1 MIQKKST
8 RILSVGS
15 AVPSNTLTNKD
26 LEKIANTS
34 DEWIYARTGIR
45 QRSICA
51 KDEKTHAFE
60 LGAEA
65 SRRALD
71 RAAITADEIDGI
83 VCATFTPDFFFP
95 ATACKIQHLLGCT
108 HAFGFDV
115 SAACSGFLYGLT
127 IADAMIRSGQCTTIL
142 VVGTEIISKTLDW
155 TDRGTCILFGDG
167 AGAAVLRASDNAQ
180 QGILSTYMQSEG
192 AFADILYLPA
202 WGDERFMKMNGGDVY
217 KHAVRMM
224 GDAALKC
231 LDKAGFSIENI
242 DLLIPHQAN
251 IRIIRAMAAHLNVS
265 MEKIVCNVDRY
276 ANTGSASIPLALE
289 DAWSDGR
296 IKEGTIV
303 VFTSLGGGLAAGSVV
318 AKF

>member
-1 MIQKKST
+1 VIKKKRT

-15 AVPSNTLTNKD
+15 AVPSQTLTNKD
-26 LEKIANTS
+26 LEKIVNTS
-34 DEWIYARTGIR
+34 DEWIRTRTGIHKR
-45 QRSICA
+45 HICA
-51 KDEKTHAFE
+51 KDEKIYAFE
-60 LGAEA
+60 LGAQA
-65 SRRALD
+65 ARRALD
-71 RAAITADEIDGI
+71 KAAIPAEDIDGI
-83 VCATFTPDFFFP
+83 ICATFTPDFFFP

-115 SAACSGFLYGLT
+115 SAACSGFLYGLS
-127 IADAMIRSGQCTTIL
+127 IADAMIRSGQCSTML
-142 VVGTEIISKTLDW
+142 VIGTEIISKTLDW

-167 AGAAVLRASDNAQ
+167 AGAVVLTTTDNTE

-202 WGDERFMKMNGGDVY
+202 WGDERYMKMNGGDVY

-231 LDKAGFSIENI
+231 LHKAGFSLEHI
-242 DLLIPHQAN
+242 DLFIPHQAN
-251 IRIIRAMAAHLNVS
+251 MRIIRAMAAHLNVS
-265 MEKIVCNVDRY
+265 MEKIICNVDRY

-318 AKF
+318 VRF